1 MQFVHCLLRLSAPK
15 GIIFFDDESEL
26 LSGDAQYSVNYFD
39 ELGVD
44 FQGHYITFKVDFFKN
59 QALQPFASVRRFL

>member
-1 MQFVHCLLRLSAPK
+1 MQFVHRLSAPK
-15 GIIFFDDESEL
+15 GIIFFDDQSEL

-44 FQGHYITFKVDFFKN
+44 FQGHYITFKVDFFKDK
-59 QALQPFASVRRFL
+59 ALQPFASVRRFF